1 MRNGLS
7 SQRSKAFGAVALAAI
22 AFSVAGGSNEVAK
35 GNSLLLG
42 AVRVGNSGAPFGGD
56 RTLLTTISPN
66 ADGLRDTAHVWFRLA
81 KPARVRLEVLES
93 MNRANAPRLLEAHSS
108 VPFGP
113 GKHQL
118 TWTPASKTAPRTYQL
133 RLVVNGATLA
143 NAVVRVL
150 GVDAGFTRPSYRP
163 GSYATLAISTDA
175 RLLTLR
181 FFRAGPEGGPSLYSA
196 YRNDELHGVPAGDEM
211 SLDWTHHRSHRSVLR
226 LRVPSGPSG
235 LYYARLESHDGRLG
249 FAPFVLRP
257 STLGQHRVAV
267 VFPTNTWEAYNH
279 RDVDG
284 DGWGDTWYEVNSI
297 NTVDLTRP
305 YLHRGVPTRFRG
317 YQAGFLRWIYRS
329 GKDVDFISDDE
340 LQHVS
345 GATLAKRYNLLV
357 FLGHHEYMTT
367 RAYDVVSRFRD
378 LGGNLFFTSTTNFL
392 YRVQRRGW
400 RMIRTSPW
408 RELGRPEAGLIG
420 VQYLHNDGGK
430 HQGKYEVVGAEQA
443 PWAFA
448 GTGLHNGSVF
458 GHGGIEI
465 DARAPSSPRGTIVL
479 ATMRNLHGAGLSPE
493 MTYYETRAG
502 AKVLAAGTLNFA
514 GTALEPGVSAV
525 LENLWSRLSRP

>member
-1 MRNGLS
+1 
-7 SQRSKAFGAVALAAI
+7 
-22 AFSVAGGSNEVAK
+22 
-35 GNSLLLG
+35 
-42 AVRVGNSGAPFGGD
+42 VRVGNGGAPFAGD
-56 RTLLTTISPN
+56 RILLTTVSPN
-66 ADGLRDTAHVWFRLA
+66 ADGFRDAAHVWFRLA
-81 KPARVRLEVLES
+81 QSARVRLEVFES
-93 MNRANAPRLLEAHSS
+93 VNRANAPRLLQVRSS
-108 VPFGP
+108 ALLQA

-118 TWTPASKTAPRTYQL
+118 TWTPAAKTAPRTYLL

-143 NAVVRVL
+143 TAVVRVL
-150 GVDAGFTRPSYRP
+150 GIDAGFTRPSYRP
-163 GSYATLAISTDA
+163 GARATLAVSTDA
-175 RLLTLR
+175 RLFTLR
-181 FFRAGPEGGPSLYSA
+181 FFRAGPESGPSLYSD
-196 YRNDELHGVPAGDEM
+196 YRNDELHGVPAGREVT
-211 SLDWTHHRSHRSVLR
+211 LDWTHHRSRRGVLE

-235 LYYARLESHDGRLG
+235 LYFARLESRDGREG
-249 FAPFVLRP
+249 YAPFVLRP
-257 STLGQHRVAV
+257 TTLGQHRAAV
-267 VFPTNTWEAYNH
+267 IFPTNTWEAYNH

-284 DGWGDTWYEVNSI
+284 NGWGDTWYEVNSI

-317 YQAGFLRWIYRS
+317 YQAGFLRWLYRT
-329 GKDVDFISDDE
+329 GKDVDFLSDDE

-345 GATLAKRYNLLV
+345 GATLARRYNLLV

-367 RAYDVVSRFRD
+367 RAYDVVTRFRD

-400 RMIRTSPW
+400 LMIRTSPW

-430 HQGKYEVVGAEQA
+430 HQGKYMVVGANQA

-448 GTGLHNGSVF
+448 GTGLHNGGIF

-514 GTALEPGVSAV
+514 GTALEPSVSAV
-525 LENLWSRLSRP
+525 LENLWNRVARP